1 MWIVYQ
7 YKTLFYTKLWKLAKC
22 FSKLCERNNDED
34 QDNVLHEKSKW
45 SLVLPQFKT
54 YKTSVRK
61 IIIFEKLWNRSTI
74 PKRAKDKEVQLSS
87 LFAWK
92 KTKKERNE
100 ENGSF
105 KRNELGR
112 VSNWMGKYTIRFII
126 HMQIKFLIIYISNA
140 KNKY

>member
-22 FSKLCERNNDED
+22 FSKLCERNNDEN

-61 IIIFEKLWNRSTI
+61 IIIFEKLWNRSTTT
-74 PKRAKDKEVQLSS
+74 KRAKNKEVQLSS

-92 KTKKERNE
+92 KQRKKEMKKMDLLKEMNWGE
-100 ENGSF
+100 SLTEWEN
-105 KRNELGR
+105 
-112 VSNWMGKYTIRFII
+112 IR
-126 HMQIKFLIIYISNA
+126 LDS
-140 KNKY
+140 

>member
-92 KTKKERNE
+92 KQRKKEMKKMDLLKEMNWGE
-100 ENGSF
+100 SLTEWENIQLDS
-105 KRNELGR
+105 
-112 VSNWMGKYTIRFII
+112 
-126 HMQIKFLIIYISNA
+126 
-140 KNKY
+140 